1 MKKIISLIFGTALLF
16 STSAYSDGGMIGLK
30 VGNGELDAT
39 KNAYDSGNTTYAAQS
54 KAKDHEYAA
63 IFAELNI
70 PSVEGLS
77 LGIEVIPFTATIMLE
92 NPKEAQTGAELS
104 DHTTLYGQY
113 MINMDNGG
121 GLYVK
126 AGYAMADIGTITQ
139 TGTSS
144 AHTPKTTIDSQD
156 DSLEGPMIG
165 IGYQSS
171 EFGAGFVARAEA
183 TFTDYDDISVT
194 TTSNGAASVKKT
206 ATAEL
211 TTFSISLAKTF

>member
-1 MKKIISLIFGTALLF
+1 MKKLIGIIFGTALLF
-16 STSAYSDGGMIGLK
+16 STSVYSDGVVGLK
-30 VGNGELDAT
+30 VGVGDLEAT
-39 KNAYDSGNTTYAAQS
+39 KQAYTAGSNAYAAETRS
-54 KAKDHEYAA
+54 KDHEYAA
-63 IFAELNI
+63 VFAELNI
-70 PSVEGLS
+70 PTVDGLS
-77 LGIEVIPFTATIMLE
+77 LGFEIIPFRATIMLE

-144 AHTPKTTIDSQD
+144 AHTPITTIDSQD

-165 IGYQSS
+165 VGFQSS
-171 EFGAGFVARAEA
+171 EFGDGFVARAEA
-183 TFTDYDDISVT
+183 TYTEFDDVSVT
-194 TTSNGAASVKKT
+194 TTSNGSASVKKT
-206 ATAEL
+206 ASAEL
-211 TTFSISLAKTF
+211 TTFSVSLAKAF

>member
-113 MINMDNGG
+113 MISMGSGG
-121 GLYVK
+121 VYVK
-126 AGYAMADIGTITQ
+126 AGYASADIGTITQ
-139 TGTSS
+139 TRNSG
-144 AHTPKTTIDSQD
+144 AETPITTVNSQSD
-156 DSLEGPMIG
+156 KLEGPMLG
-165 IGYQSS
+165 IGFQSN
-171 EFGAGFVARAEA
+171 ELGDGFVARLEA
-183 TFTDYDDISVT
+183 TYTDYDDISVT
-194 TTSNGAASVKKT
+194 TTSNGSASVTKT
-206 ATAEL
+206 AEAEL
-211 TTFSISLAKTF
+211 TTFSVSLAKTF